1 MTVELLEALAADF
14 LEDKHLVRLHLIV
27 QYGSLDHRSIN
38 IRSSDLYRSVVSHEE
53 DLLELHISTL
63 GIGKPLHKDF
73 VASLNLELLA
83 CNVYDCVHLK
93 LHFKSFD
100 RKRLPSRQLLSGLTA
115 IIIYRTANLLIFLLQ
130 TNFYKFAET
139 ILLMN
144 EPFVYHKPVTG
155 ADYTGRSA
163 ETRGLSN
170 MLASGENI
178 VIYEP
183 PKSGKHSLIGQ
194 ALFLLSSSGT
204 GYGTAWVCLP
214 GIRHSRDFASA
225 FGSAVINS
233 CCSSASECDEAVRLL
248 LDGTRLVFDPAQYS
262 GRLTASVSPAWDLD
276 DEDFKTLFRLP
287 YRLAEMKG
295 RRVVVILD
303 EFHCMSQLDDAERLI
318 RLMESVLKT
327 EKESGQS
334 MASYVFCGSRI
345 NAMHE
350 IFGVRKRFFRLV
362 ERVRL
367 SEVQESDIVAHVN
380 KGFNASGKVMD
391 RTLVMGACRLF
402 RNNLYY
408 INQLCAICDSLTR
421 GYVVENTM
429 HDALERML
437 AIYGPRYASVMEDL
451 TTFQMSLL
459 KAVLEGHSK
468 FTGADVI
475 EDYSLNSSA
484 NVKRLKDA
492 LCKKEVISFDENGT
506 PYVIDPLFEYWAR
519 EHFFKLNG

>member
-1 MTVELLEALAADF
+1 
-14 LEDKHLVRLHLIV
+14 
-27 QYGSLDHRSIN
+27 
-38 IRSSDLYRSVVSHEE
+38 
-53 DLLELHISTL
+53 
-63 GIGKPLHKDF
+63 
-73 VASLNLELLA
+73 
-83 CNVYDCVHLK
+83 
-93 LHFKSFD
+93 
-100 RKRLPSRQLLSGLTA
+100 
-115 IIIYRTANLLIFLLQ
+115 
-130 TNFYKFAET
+130 
-139 ILLMN
+139 MN

-155 ADYTGRSA
+155 TEYIGRAS

-170 MLASGENI
+170 MLSSGENV

-183 PKSGKHSLIGQ
+183 PRTGKHSLVSQ
-194 ALFLLSSSGT
+194 ALYLNSSGSSF
-204 GYGTAWVCLP
+204 GTARVDLL

-233 CCSSASECDEAVRLL
+233 CCSSAAECEEAVRLL
-248 LDGTRLVFDPAQYS
+248 LGGTRLVFDPAQYS
-262 GRLTASVSPAWDLD
+262 SRLAASVSPAWDLD
-276 DEDFKTLFRLP
+276 EEDFKALFRLP
-287 YRLAEMKG
+287 YRLAEMKD
-295 RRVVVILD
+295 RRVIVILD
-303 EFHCMSQLDDAERLI
+303 EFQCMAQLDDAELPI
-318 RLMESVLKT
+318 RLMEAVLKA
-327 EKESGQS
+327 ERESGPGK
-334 MASYVFCGSRI
+334 ASYVFCGSRI

-350 IFGVRKRFFRLV
+350 IFGVRKRFFHLV

-367 SEVQESDIVAHVN
+367 TAVQESDIVAHVN

-391 RTLVMGACRLF
+391 RTLIMGACRLF

-421 GYVVENTM
+421 GYVVEATV

-437 AIYGPRYASVMEDL
+437 AIYWTRYSSVMQDL
-451 TTFQMSLL
+451 TTFQLSLL

-492 LCKKEVISFDENGT
+492 LCKKEVISFDENGN